1 MYSHLYYPLLWHSE
15 PWRASL
21 CLDTDCQPAE
31 DMLQSLP
38 FLDSLWG
45 VEGGCISA
53 RPFCC
58 PVEGDRGMPG
68 DRWYTQYTHTH
79 TAAQNIRLLTPMPLL
94 NILIF
99 KFIMSQMFLY
109 NEPWHY
115 WYKGK
120 ERHEKLSD
128 EGQYIVSTYQLDIC
142 SIMRKQRQREFK
154 CKWKRKERV
163 VTEAEEWQCERQGTT
178 GKVSSTARSQTT
190 QTRGL
195 FTVSKFRTCLGH
207 RTVLYRAVVA
217 CNALPSQLAQA
228 NSKMSFKRQIKQHLM
243 ANDLNVPH
251 FLYIVGFGFA

>member
-163 VTEAEEWQCERQGTT
+163 VTEAEEWQCERHWDNREGVINSQIPDYTDQGSIHSIQVQNVF
-178 GKVSSTARSQTT
+178 GASNST
-190 QTRGL
+190 
-195 FTVSKFRTCLGH
+195 V
-207 RTVLYRAVVA
+207 
-217 CNALPSQLAQA
+217 
-228 NSKMSFKRQIKQHLM
+228 
-243 ANDLNVPH
+243 
-251 FLYIVGFGFA
+251 